1 MNKSE
6 LELRF
11 AFDDQRQFD
20 EYQAEQEAKPKEQE
34 AKPKFKLQ
42 DKTPYRERNPK
53 QEDVIKLHKPI
64 DMVELA
70 SKIFKL

>member
-20 EYQAEQEAKPKEQE
+20 EHQAEQE

-42 DKTPYRERNPK
+42 DNSLSRT
-53 QEDVIKLHKPI
+53 
-64 DMVELA
+64 
-70 SKIFKL
+70 

>member
-20 EYQAEQEAKPKEQE
+20 EHQAEQEAKPN
-34 AKPKFKLQ
+34 FKLQ

-64 DMVELA
+64 DMVQFA
-70 SKIFKL
+70 NKIFKQ

>member
-20 EYQAEQEAKPKEQE
+20 EHQAEQE
-34 AKPKFKLQ
+34 AKPKFKL
-42 DKTPYRERNPK
+42 RERNPK

-64 DMVELA
+64 DMVEFA
-70 SKIFKL
+70 NKICKQ

>member
-11 AFDDQRQFD
+11 LDD
-20 EYQAEQEAKPKEQE
+20 EYQAKQFE
-34 AKPKFKLQ
+34 LQ
-42 DKTPYRERNPK
+42 DKIPYRERNPK

>member
-20 EYQAEQEAKPKEQE
+20 EHQAEQE

-42 DKTPYRERNPK
+42 DKTP
-53 QEDVIKLHKPI
+53 
-64 DMVELA
+64 
-70 SKIFKL
+70 